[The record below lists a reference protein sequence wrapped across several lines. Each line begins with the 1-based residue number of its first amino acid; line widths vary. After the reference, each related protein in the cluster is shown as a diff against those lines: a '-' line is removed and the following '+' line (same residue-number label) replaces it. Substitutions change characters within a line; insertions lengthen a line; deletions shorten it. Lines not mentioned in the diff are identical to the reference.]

1 MNGLS
6 EVLIVG
12 QLDAIYFENPMNLYK
27 VVRIKVDDEMTEV
40 LKESEIVCTGQFA
53 TLHYDTQYEFYGN
66 FTTHPKYG
74 DQFAVKR
81 YQQLAPTSEQG
92 LVDYLSSDRF
102 KGIGVILAQRIV
114 ETLGME
120 AIERIIQD
128 GDVLKT
134 VKGMTTQKQKDL
146 REALLKFQGT
156 ERVFMQLSEWGF
168 SPKFADKI
176 YQKYKSAA
184 IETIK
189 ENPYQLVVDIEGIGF
204 SKADLLAEIL
214 GIEPDSLERIV
225 AAYYTTVLEYCY
237 QNGDTYLLEGEC
249 RQQTRKLL
257 ESARPYLI
265 DDALMDSALD
275 KAIMDKKLIRLLDGL
290 MIPSLYFAEIGIAE
304 RLFKHI
310 QFAQIEH
317 FEESV
322 IDEAIQEV
330 IHVTGIQYDN
340 HQQQALK
347 LAIQSPC
354 SIITGGPGT
363 GKTTLVKGL
372 ITLHSILHDYRLS
385 SIHKYGDFQPIL
397 LAAPTGRAA
406 KRMNEMT
413 NLPAQTIHRM
423 IGYTRES
430 NIEDFSN
437 PVELDGK
444 ILIVDEMSMVDTWLM
459 NWLIQAIPFHLQVVF
474 VGDRDQLPSVGPGKV
489 FNDLITSHSLPTI
502 KLEKVYRQGADS
514 TIISLAHEIRL
525 GKIPADLL
533 EKQIDRSFI
542 PCSSNQV
549 TDVVRQIVEQART
562 KQYDSTNMQVL
573 APMYK
578 GPAGI
583 NLLNEQLQAIMNPP
597 RRGLREI
604 TYFEQTFRVGD
615 KVLQL
620 VNNAEADV
628 YNGDIGKI
636 VAIFHKNETESNV
649 EEILVEFETRELT
662 YKRSDLD
669 QLTLAYCCSVHKA
682 QGSEYPLVVL
692 PLVDLH
698 SRLLRKDLLYTA
710 VTRAKQR
717 LVLVGN
723 PNSFVKAATSATIPR
738 ATFLK
743 DMIQLKMKQ
752 REQPKAASQPTKSE
766 KDAVVE
772 QESKSTAPVA
782 TAEVSTELKETAQTD
797 KAIDSLTEETIWQI
811 DPMIGMENLTPYDF
825 L

>member
-1 MNGLS
+1 MS

-12 QLDAIYFENPMNLYK
+12 QLDAIYFENPTNLYK
-27 VVRIKVDDEMTEV
+27 VIRVMVDDELTEV
-40 LKESEIVCTGQFA
+40 LTHSEIVCTGQFA
-53 TLHYDTQYEFYGN
+53 TLHYDTMYEFYGN
-66 FTTHPKYG
+66 FTTHPKFG
-74 DQFAVKR
+74 EQFSVTR
-81 YQQLAPTSEQG
+81 YQQMSPTSEKG

-102 KGIGVILAQRIV
+102 KGIGGVLAQRIV
-114 ETLGME
+114 DQLGMD
-120 AIERIIQD
+120 AIELIIQD
-128 GDVLKT
+128 GDVLKSI
-134 VKGMTTQKQKDL
+134 KGMTSQKQQDL

-168 SPKFADKI
+168 TPKFADKI

-184 IETIK
+184 IEKIK
-189 ENPYQLVVDIEGIGF
+189 ENPYQLIEDVEGIGF
-204 SKADLLAEIL
+204 SKADLLAEML
-214 GIEPDSLERIV
+214 GIEPDSLDRIV
-225 AAYYTTVLEYCY
+225 AAYYTVILEHCY
-237 QNGDTYLLEGEC
+237 QNGDTYLLESIS
-249 RQQTRKLL
+249 RQQTQKLL

-265 DDALMDSALD
+265 SDELMNLALD
-275 KAIMDKKLIRLLDGL
+275 KAIMEKKLVRILEGL

-304 RLFKHI
+304 RLYKHI
-310 QFAQIEH
+310 QYAQIEQ

-330 IHVTGIQYDN
+330 IETTGIQYDQQ
-340 HQQQALK
+340 QQQALK
-347 LAIQSPC
+347 LAMQSPC

-372 ITLHSILHDYRLS
+372 ITLHSILHEYELS
-385 SIHKYGDFQPIL
+385 SITKYGDFQPIL

-413 NLPAQTIHRM
+413 DLPAQTIHRM
-423 IGYTRES
+423 LGYTRDS
-430 NIEDFSN
+430 NVEEFSSS
-437 PVELDGK
+437 VELEGNL
-444 ILIVDEMSMVDTWLM
+444 LIVDEMSMVDTWLM
-459 NWLIQAIPFHLQVVF
+459 NWLIQAIPYQMQVVF

-489 FNDLITSHSLPTI
+489 FNDLIASQSIPTI
-502 KLEKVYRQGADS
+502 KLEKVYRQGQDS
-514 TIISLAHEIRL
+514 SIISLAHEIRQ

-533 EKQIDRSFI
+533 DKQIDRSFI
-542 PCSSNQV
+542 PCAPNQV
-549 TDVVRQIVEQART
+549 VDVVRQIVEQAKK

-583 NLLNEQLQAIMNPP
+583 NQLNEQLQVIMNPAKK
-597 RRGLREI
+597 GLREI

-636 VAIFHKNETESNV
+636 VAIFNKNETESNV
-649 EEILVEFETRELT
+649 EEVLVEFEQRELT

-682 QGSEYPLVVL
+682 QGSEYPLVIL

-723 PNSFVKAATSATIPR
+723 PNSFVKAATSATEPR

-743 DMIQLKMKQ
+743 DMIQLKMKNQ
-752 REQPKAASQPTKSE
+752 IKKGVEFVAENEPIADETVSE
-766 KDAVVE
+766 VA
-772 QESKSTAPVA
+772 ESSVA
-782 TAEVSTELKETAQTD
+782 TLVKTDVSAEKET
-797 KAIDSLTEETIWQI
+797 IDVLTEETIWSI
-811 DPMIGMENLTPYDF
+811 DPMIGMDGISPYDF
-825 L
+825 M